1 MIISDV
7 NWTGRPSKD
16 KEQDSW
22 NCAIWQT
29 HVHANS
35 CLKLL
40 TWILAVHS
48 HSKTMYDTHAHA
60 HGQFPMRKVRLGEI
74 KHLPQSYTPTTWE
87 KNFINCCENQQD
99 YGEVLGIGEQGFTRI
114 GFKCCVCFSPNRCFW
129 ANPFLALSL
138 RFFSCKMRRQD
149 HMGQFRGRVAAHG
162 ELVFGKTE
170 AGSRLV

>member
-22 NCAIWQT
+22 DCAIWQT

-60 HGQFPMRKVRLGEI
+60 RGQFPMRKVRLGEI

-99 YGEVLGIGEQGFTRI
+99 YGEVLGIGEMNRALRDLDLSAVSASHQI
-114 GFKCCVCFSPNRCFW
+114 GVSGLIPSSLW
-129 ANPFLALSL
+129 ASASSAVKWGDRTTWASFVGGLLLMES
-138 RFFSCKMRRQD
+138 
-149 HMGQFRGRVAAHG
+149 
-162 ELVFGKTE
+162 
-170 AGSRLV
+170 